1 MILNKENFGTMLA
14 QARLKAGISQIALAK
29 KMGYSSPQYVSNWE
43 RGICG
48 PPLDKLH
55 VLSKSLNID
64 PEIILDMIMDE
75 TESYLRSE
83 LKLKSVGS
91 KKKRAAK

>member
-1 MILNKENFGTMLA
+1 MLA
-14 QARLKAGISQIALAK
+14 QARVNAGISQIALAK

-55 VLSKSLNID
+55 ILSKSLRIE
-64 PEIILDMIMDE
+64 PQTILDIIMAE
-75 TESYLRSE
+75 TEDYLRTE
-83 LKLKSVGS
+83 LKMKTTP
-91 KKKRAAK
+91 KKRGLR

>member
-1 MILNKENFGTMLA
+1 MILNKEAFGTMLA
-14 QARLKAGISQIALAK
+14 QARVNAGISQIALAK

-55 VLSKSLNID
+55 VLSKSLRIN
-64 PEIILDMIMDE
+64 PEIILDMILTE
-75 TESYLRSE
+75 TEDYLRSE
-83 LKLKSVGS
+83 LKLKSSS
-91 KKKRAAK
+91 KRKGVK